1 MMWLRRLLW
10 GTREEE
16 GPKEEKQAE
25 NNPSEPSINQGI
37 FYLYLI
43 IGLQVAFVFGLVLA
57 IMMVGSVLATPLW
70 VFLFAFALGIAG
82 CVYVYRKAKRQ
93 FRKLRESL
101 QKVDLSDRDYEISLM
116 GGFLTMRV
124 EHNPRRLIE
133 APKDPPIIE
142 SEPLETRPLQ

>member
-1 MMWLRRLLW
+1 MWLRRLLW
-10 GTREEE
+10 GT
-16 GPKEEKQAE
+16 KEEDKEENRAE
-25 NNPSEPSINQGI
+25 SGPTEPSINQGI

-43 IGLQVAFVFGLVLA
+43 IGLQIAFVFGLVLA

-70 VFLFAFALGIAG
+70 VFLFAFALGIGG

-93 FRKLRESL
+93 FRKLRETL
-101 QKVDLSDRDYEISLM
+101 QKMDFSDRDYEISVM

-124 EHNPRRLIE
+124 EHNPRRLLE

-142 SEPLETRPLQ
+142 SKPLETRPLQ